1 MLEFIHDI
9 LRIVFIQ
16 YDFLMRQR
24 NNQNRTNIRNQN
36 GVTNSVHNNE
46 FNQFYLLNKIKLILC
61 HVNCNDSGQCRS
73 VKNVMQHSFSA
84 LQSGVFM
91 SSALVLTV
99 PLEPEYRKYIEISW
113 KSLLCVIR
121 KRVSFRGHMKKLHQT
136 GSKGMFAYVL
146 S

>member
-1 MLEFIHDI
+1 M
-9 LRIVFIQ
+9 
-16 YDFLMRQR
+16 
-24 NNQNRTNIRNQN
+24 
-36 GVTNSVHNNE
+36 HNNE

-61 HVNCNDSGQCRS
+61 HVNCNDSAQCRF

-113 KSLLCVIR
+113 KSLLCVINEKGVLQGPHEKAPSDR
-121 KRVSFRGHMKKLHQT
+121 K
-136 GSKGMFAYVL
+136 
-146 S
+146 